1 MFIQDVKRDVNPLTY
16 LISRHGG
23 AYLSIFS
30 VFCGWSGLSWQRLSV
45 VNWGVLGG
53 RVRGVYDHGPLRAAA
68 VLAAAGLVS
77 LPTSIPGDQ
86 DVCKDCNGYFRKTEP
101 VFSYISNLVCVIY
114 RKFWKFRITQNS
126 LINQLSKRYCK
137 RLNSIS
143 RLIVVNP
150 SSAFEAV
157 DLILD

>member
-1 MFIQDVKRDVNPLTY
+1 MGFD
-16 LISRHGG
+16 G

-45 VNWGVLGG
+45 VNWRVLGG

-86 DVCKDCNGYFRKTEP
+86 DVCKECDGYFRKTGP
-101 VFSYISNLVCVIY
+101 VFSYISNSVYVIY
-114 RKFWKFRITQNS
+114 KQEILEISDHPKFTYQPIIK
-126 LINQLSKRYCK
+126 
-137 RLNSIS
+137 
-143 RLIVVNP
+143 
-150 SSAFEAV
+150 E
-157 DLILD
+157 ILQKIEFHQQIDCS